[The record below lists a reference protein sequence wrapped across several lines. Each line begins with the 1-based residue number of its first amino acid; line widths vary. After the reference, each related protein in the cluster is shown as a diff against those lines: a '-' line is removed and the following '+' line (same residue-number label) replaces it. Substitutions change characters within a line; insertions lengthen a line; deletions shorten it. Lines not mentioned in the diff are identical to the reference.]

1 MQAIDGMLRCPICK
15 DFFNSAM
22 SLPNCC
28 HSFCSECIRRHMS
41 YERTC
46 PQCKSPI
53 HGELRKNIQ
62 IDEIVSAFSSCRHHL
77 LKLVVRGA
85 GAASPDCSS
94 DDSQND
100 VDHPTQRLT
109 SIHRPTHKHMPLTN
123 YHGLQLSKLRQA
135 CKKLGLQ
142 LGTREQM
149 IFRHKEYTLQY
160 NVQCDRRPAKIDTN
174 SILWNVRQKES
185 VIKRS
190 KASRCSTTFQIN
202 SVFVLMNAHITLS
215 EHYFCCADYLA
226 LRSSSRQLI
235 RRRRP

>member
-1 MQAIDGMLRCPICK
+1 
-15 DFFNSAM
+15 M

-46 PQCKSPI
+46 PQCKASV

-62 IDEIVSAFSSCRHHL
+62 IDEIVSAFSSCRPHL

-85 GAASPDCSS
+85 GAASLDYSS
-94 DDSQND
+94 DDSHDEDCNQ
-100 VDHPTQRLT
+100 PQRFT
-109 SIHRPTHKHMPLTN
+109 SVHRPPHKHMPLTN

-149 IFRHKEYTLQY
+149 IFRHQEYTLQY

-174 SILWNVRQKES
+174 SILWSVRQKES
-185 VIKRS
+185 SMKRPKS
-190 KASRCSTTFQIN
+190 HKASRCLSNFRFN
-202 SVFVLMNAHITLS
+202 FVLV
-215 EHYFCCADYLA
+215 
-226 LRSSSRQLI
+226 SSFDE
-235 RRRRP
+235 